1 MQFQVPQFIEM
12 EDKIFGPLTFKQ
24 FLYIVGGLALA
35 FIFYVYLGFWLALIP
50 MLAIVGF
57 AGALAFYKFNG
68 RSFIYLVEALF
79 NYLRTKK
86 LYIWKQDKRLNNQT
100 ARPIQVVDKNNPNI
114 PKLSK
119 SKLEELTWSLDIR
132 DKSPEE
138 QDNG

>member
-24 FLYIVGGLALA
+24 FLYLVGGVALS
-35 FIFYVYLGFWLALIP
+35 FILYVYLGFWLALIP
-50 MLAIVGF
+50 MLLIMGLVF
-57 AGALAFYKFNG
+57 ALAFFKYNG
-68 RSFIYLVEALF
+68 RNFIYFVEAI
-79 NYLRTKK
+79 LRYTMTKK
-86 LYIWKQDKRLNNQT
+86 LYIWKQDKKTNTQT
-100 ARPIQVVDKNNPNI
+100 ARPIQVVDQSNPNI

-138 QDNG
+138 NGQQ